1 MITLG
6 ITGRSGCGKSTVTA
20 VFSAHG
26 VPLADADQLS
36 REILLPFSP
45 LLPVL
50 AERFGEEILRPD
62 GSLDRRLL
70 ADRAFATPEGKAA
83 LDLIT
88 HPEIVRRIRLAKQ
101 AAQEAGA
108 PLFVLD
114 GAVIVGTAA
123 EAECDRLAVVTAP
136 FETSVARIA
145 QRDGI
150 APDMAAG
157 KRSAGPRG
165 LCAVQ
170 RRRPCRAGSCR
181 VGALRTAAGRGPQE
195 RWCRSF
201 GLNVKKLLNGLVLV
215 FLLVLGV
222 LCLPPVRTQMEKAFY
237 PCKYSA
243 LVEQYAAEYDLD
255 PLLVYSFIRTESG
268 FDPAATSSVNARG
281 LMQMT
286 EETFLWMRSKLAAGE
301 NVTFDDLY
309 DPAVSLRYGCYYLH
323 LCLQRYNGDV
333 ATAAA
338 AYHSGW
344 GTVDTLL
351 QMEEH
356 SADGVTLQGFPY
368 NQMHHYVEKI
378 TACYAVYTRLYGMNQ
393 D

>member
-36 REILLPFSP
+36 REILLPSSP

-83 LDLIT
+83 LDRIT
-88 HPEIVRRIRLAKQ
+88 HPEIVRRIRLANQAAKQ

-150 APDMAAG
+150 APDMAA
-157 KRSAGPRG
+157 
-165 LCAVQ
+165 
-170 RRRPCRAGSCR
+170 RRLNAQTPESVLLARADYVLR
-181 VGALRTAAGRGPQE
+181 NDADLAALEAA
-195 RWCRSF
+195 
-201 GLNVKKLLNGLVLV
+201 
-215 FLLVLGV
+215 
-222 LCLPPVRTQMEKAFY
+222 A
-237 PCKYSA
+237 SA
-243 LVEQYAAEYDLD
+243 LCEQLLAEG
-255 PLLVYSFIRTESG
+255 RRKGGAE
-268 FDPAATSSVNARG
+268 ASV
-281 LMQMT
+281 
-286 EETFLWMRSKLAAGE
+286 
-301 NVTFDDLY
+301 
-309 DPAVSLRYGCYYLH
+309 
-323 LCLQRYNGDV
+323 
-333 ATAAA
+333 
-338 AYHSGW
+338 
-344 GTVDTLL
+344 
-351 QMEEH
+351 
-356 SADGVTLQGFPY
+356 
-368 NQMHHYVEKI
+368 
-378 TACYAVYTRLYGMNQ
+378 
-393 D
+393 